1 MNMFSSPHTI
11 LITSFIIQIIIIWII
26 LTGKR
31 DNDDLENLLLTHSPQ
46 FQAMLEEARKS
57 IREGKSLTEDEFWS
71 RTDQEQAAVEP

>member
-11 LITSFIIQIIIIWII
+11 LITGFIIQIIIIWII